1 MGIAA
6 VEDPNVVIHGPA
18 KIFVNTGL
26 PATAARI
33 AIDTDGAPTIAG
45 SPVGVYLGMTRGG
58 STFTAGFDVVRE
70 EADELTSPYRMH
82 TNNESAL
89 LEGEFLEFL
98 DFDRTQYL
106 ISNGVFSSGTG
117 YAQITAGGLL
127 TFRAVPIVV
136 TARTMADPTKFLVIQ
151 IYSAFNS
158 AGIKLALTKK
168 ADAAIPFKFEGLA
181 VAGRPAGDQLYS
193 IWYQTP

>member
-6 VEDPNVVIHGPA
+6 VENPNVVIRGPA

-26 PATAARI
+26 PAAGARI

-58 STFTAGFDVVRE
+58 STFTAPFDVVRE
-70 EADELTSPYRMH
+70 MADELTSPYRMH
-82 TNNESAL
+82 TNNEQAT

-98 DFDRTQYL
+98 DFNRVKYL
-106 ISNGVFSSGTG
+106 ISNGVFASGTG

-127 TFRAVPIVV
+127 TFQAMPVVV
-136 TARTMADPTKFLVIQ
+136 TARTIADPTKFLVIQ

-158 AGIKLALTKK
+158 APIKIPLTQKT
-168 ADAAIPFKFEGLA
+168 DAAIPFKFEGLA
-181 VAGRPAGDQLYS
+181 VPGRPPGDQLYTT
-193 IWYQTP
+193 WYQTP